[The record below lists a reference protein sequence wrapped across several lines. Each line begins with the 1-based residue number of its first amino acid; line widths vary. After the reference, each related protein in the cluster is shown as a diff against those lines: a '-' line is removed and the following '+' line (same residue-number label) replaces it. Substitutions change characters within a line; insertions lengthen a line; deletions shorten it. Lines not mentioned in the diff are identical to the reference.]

1 MRIQS
6 FKPYS
11 RGTIVQPERATFVV
25 PAFTLSAAAWA
36 GSSNILAEFPFENDD
51 YQFSLKLPIA
61 QFGSAFIA
69 AIRWVE
75 DDVIRRF
82 KLWDD
87 STAVLFFPVYDGER
101 IGLNARLEIWSLNTA
116 DAPTLVADYVFSSS
130 VLAFPSTLLG
140 CSTQC
145 AVPSAS
151 LTLTQATPSSLPP
164 SAYCNPFCNNLCG

>member
-6 FKPYS
+6 FKQYS
-11 RGTIVQPERATFVV
+11 RGTIVRPERATFIV
-25 PAFTLSAAAWA
+25 PAFSLNAETWA
-36 GSSNILAEFPFENDD
+36 GSSNILAEFPFENTD
-51 YQFSLKLPIA
+51 YQFSLKLPIT

-69 AIRWVE
+69 AVRWVE

-87 STAVLFFPVYDGER
+87 ADAILFFPLYDGER

-116 DAPTLVADYVFSSS
+116 NDPTLDDDYTFYSS

-140 CSTQC
+140 CSTVC
-145 AVPSAS
+145 TVPSAS
-151 LTLTQATPSSLPP
+151 LTLTQASPSVLPP